1 MLKRSECFKIWSL
14 LVIINVC
21 EIADVVTSSVPEI
34 WHGSFLMNDH
44 SFDSRVPAVQFQK
57 ERYPRFQHTKLFHL
71 RPELKK
77 GALYPLALILRD
89 VRLFAQTSRLLCSF
103 KFSKIF
109 IIACIKLRKL
119 RSWLRMNVRFPSWS
133 KFNKKMQNLRGSSI
147 SKSKLWMFFGK
158 KNNEKDGMQI
168 FSDWFDASKRSYAEC
183 NNA

>member
-1 MLKRSECFKIWSL
+1 MTIHSTYRSTCSRGQISKRKISPFSAHKAL
-14 LVIINVC
+14 SPK
-21 EIADVVTSSVPEI
+21 TS
-34 WHGSFLMNDH
+34 
-44 SFDSRVPAVQFQK
+44 
-57 ERYPRFQHTKLFHL
+57 
-71 RPELKK
+71 
-77 GALYPLALILRD
+77 ALYPNALILRG
-89 VRLFAQTSRLLCSF
+89 VWLFAQAFRLLCSF
-103 KFSKIF
+103 KLSKIF

-119 RSWLRMNVRFPSWS
+119 RPWHEMNVRFPSWS